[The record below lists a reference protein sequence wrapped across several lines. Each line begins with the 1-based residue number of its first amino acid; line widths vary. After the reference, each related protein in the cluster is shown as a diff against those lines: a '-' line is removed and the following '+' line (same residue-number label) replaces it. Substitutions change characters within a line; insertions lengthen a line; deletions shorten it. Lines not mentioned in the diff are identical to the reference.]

1 MRVISRRTS
10 LILFSGLVFVL
21 ASMLLH
27 LYLNSG
33 SEQTQTYNE
42 SRDLIR
48 QLKQQDAVWE
58 NEVLKARVA
67 VSHNYDPL
75 VIPLKEMKRL
85 WARFDR
91 REAEQGRDESDQWRD
106 AHDGFLSAFGEKA
119 RLVEQFKSHNALL
132 RNSLAFLPTA
142 EDGIQAQI
150 NTMLAPNRQ
159 EVHVFVTD
167 TYDLLL
173 SALEFAQ
180 VTSVERAAEIE
191 VGLGNLAVNTENL
204 PKEFQ
209 TPLNLLSNHVAL
221 ILREQPVVNRLLEQ
235 IEAIPVAERL
245 DTITSLLDRDQQQ
258 VERINRKNHL
268 YTLWLSGLLMF
279 SVICL
284 AALLVRSFAEVRRVN
299 NALQSANDVLE
310 QRVEER
316 TLALRNAQ
324 SELFNA
330 ARQAG
335 MAEIATN
342 VLHNVGNVLNSVN
355 TSSDLIARTLRS
367 SKTQGL
373 GKAMQLFRE
382 HATDIGRFL
391 DEDPRG
397 RLLPGYLNQLTE
409 AIADEQKEMAIELER
424 MNKSIDHIK
433 EVVATQQSYAGA
445 KNVPEPLSVNDLVED
460 ALRMNAGAL
469 TRHQVRVVR
478 DFADLPLVMGD
489 RHRLLLILINL
500 ISNAK
505 YAMSGPGSDPRTM
518 ILRTRIV
525 EGGLLEMS
533 VLDEGEGIAPENLQK
548 IFAHGF
554 TTRKDGHGF
563 GLHSCAL
570 AAIEMNGHLT
580 AHSDG
585 PGLGA
590 VFTLRIPLIAVT
602 EPA

>member
-1 MRVISRRTS
+1 M
-10 LILFSGLVFVL
+10 
-21 ASMLLH
+21 
-27 LYLNSG
+27 
-33 SEQTQTYNE
+33 
-42 SRDLIR
+42 
-48 QLKQQDAVWE
+48 
-58 NEVLKARVA
+58 
-67 VSHNYDPL
+67 
-75 VIPLKEMKRL
+75 
-85 WARFDR
+85 
-91 REAEQGRDESDQWRD
+91 
-106 AHDGFLSAFGEKA
+106 
-119 RLVEQFKSHNALL
+119 EQFKSHNALL

-150 NTMLAPNRQ
+150 NTRLAPNQ
-159 EVHVFVTD
+159 PEVHVFVTD

-191 VGLGNLAVNTENL
+191 VGLGNLAVNAENL
-204 PKEFQ
+204 PKEFH
-209 TPLNLLSNHVAL
+209 TSLNLLSNHVAL

-310 QRVEER
+310 QRVEDR
-316 TLALRNAQ
+316 TLELRNAQ
-324 SELFNA
+324 SELLNA

-397 RLLPGYLNQLTE
+397 RLLPGYLHQLTE
-409 AIADEQKEMAIELER
+409 AIAEEQKEMVIELER
-424 MNKSIDHIK
+424 MNKSIDHNK

-445 KNVPEPLSVNDLVED
+445 KNVPVPLSVNDLVED

-469 TRHQVRVVR
+469 IRHQVRVVR

-518 ILRTRIV
+518 ILRTRII

>member
-1 MRVISRRTS
+1 MKTITRRGS
-10 LILFSGLVFVL
+10 LLLLSGVVL
-21 ASMLLH
+21 TLSATLGF

-33 SEQTQTYNE
+33 SELTQAYNE

-48 QLKQQDAVWE
+48 QLKQQDALWE
-58 NEVLKARVA
+58 NEMLKARVA
-67 VSHNYDPL
+67 LAHDYDPL
-75 VIPLKEMKRL
+75 VAPLKEMKRL
-85 WARFDR
+85 WARFDSQ
-91 REAEQGRDESDQWRD
+91 EADQGRNDSGQWRD
-106 AHDGFLSAFGEKA
+106 AHDGFLASLGEKA

-132 RNSLAFLPTA
+132 RNSLAFLPAA
-142 EDGIQAQI
+142 EDSVQAQ
-150 NTMLAPNRQ
+150 LGKVPDPDRK
-159 EVHVFVTD
+159 EVHDFATD

-180 VTSVERAAEIE
+180 VTSADKAAEIE
-191 VGLGNLAVNTENL
+191 VGLGALAVNVQNL
-204 PKEFQ
+204 PEEFQ
-209 TPLNLLSNHVAL
+209 TPVRLLSSHVAL
-221 ILREQPVVNRLLEQ
+221 ILREQPIVNRLLED

-245 DTITSLLDRDQQQ
+245 DSLTSLLDHDQQQ
-258 VERINRKNHL
+258 VEKSDRRYHL
-268 YTLWLSGLLMF
+268 YTLWLSGLLAL
-279 SVICL
+279 SVVGL
-284 AALLVRSFAEVRRVN
+284 AMMLLRSFAEVRRVN
-299 NALQSANDVLE
+299 SALQAANEVLE
-310 QRVEER
+310 QRVEDR
-316 TLALRNAQ
+316 TRELRNAQ
-324 SELFNA
+324 SELFSA

-355 TSSDLIARTLRS
+355 TSCELIARILRS
-367 SKTQGL
+367 SKTTGL
-373 GKAMQLFRE
+373 GRAVQLIDE
-382 HATDIGRFL
+382 HADDLGRFIT
-391 DEDPRG
+391 EDPKG
-397 RLLPGYLNQLTE
+397 KLLPGYLNQVAE
-409 AIADEQKEMAIELER
+409 AITQEQRGIVVELER
-424 MNKSIDHIK
+424 MNKSVDHIK

-445 KNVPEPLSVNDLVED
+445 KSVPEPLSIHELIED

-469 TRHQVRVVR
+469 TRHQVSVLR
-478 DFADLPLVMGD
+478 DFGDVPQVMGD

-505 YAMSGPGSDPRTM
+505 YAMSGLGNEHRTM
-518 ILRTRIV
+518 TLKTRII
-525 EGGLLEMS
+525 EGEFLEMS
-533 VLDEGEGIAPENLQK
+533 VLDEGEGIIPENLQK

-590 VFTLRIPLIAVT
+590 LFTLRIPLIAVT

>member
-1 MRVISRRTS
+1 MSAVSRRGS
-10 LILFSGLVFVL
+10 LLSLSGLVL
-21 ASMLLH
+21 ALSSMLLF

-58 NEVLKARVA
+58 NEMLKARVA
-67 VSHNYDPL
+67 ISHDYDPL
-75 VIPLKEMKRL
+75 VSPLKVMKQL
-85 WARFDR
+85 WTRFDSQ
-91 REAEQGRDESDQWRD
+91 EAEQGRNDSAQWRD
-106 AHDGFLSAFGEKA
+106 AHDGFLAALGEKA

-132 RNSLAFLPTA
+132 RNSLAFLPAA
-142 EDGIQAQI
+142 EDSIQAQL
-150 NTMLAPNRQ
+150 NKVLDPRRQ
-159 EVHVFVTD
+159 EVHAFATD

-180 VTSVERAAEIE
+180 VTSADKAAEIE
-191 VGLGNLAVNTENL
+191 VGLGKLAVNVQNL
-204 PKEFQ
+204 PSEFQ
-209 TPLNLLSNHVAL
+209 TPVNLLSSHVAL
-221 ILREQPVVNRLLEQ
+221 ILREQPIVNRLLKD
-235 IEAIPVAERL
+235 IETIPVAERL

-258 VERINRKNHL
+258 VEKNDRKYHL
-268 YTLWLSGLLMF
+268 FTLWLSGLLML
-279 SVICL
+279 SVVCL
-284 AALLVRSFAEVRRVN
+284 AALLVRSFSEVRRVN
-299 NALQSANDVLE
+299 NALQASNEILE
-310 QRVEER
+310 QRVEDR
-316 TLALRNAQ
+316 TRELKNAQ

-330 ARQAG
+330 ARHAG

-355 TSSDLIARTLRS
+355 TSSNLIAQTLRS
-367 SKTQGL
+367 SKTHGL
-373 GKAMQLFRE
+373 GKAMQLFNE
-382 HATDIGRFL
+382 HSDELGQFL
-391 DEDPRG
+391 TEDPKG
-397 RLLPGYLNQLTE
+397 KLLPGYLNQLTE
-409 AIADEQKEMAIELER
+409 AITHEQREIVTELER
-424 MNKSIDHIK
+424 MSKSVDHIK

-445 KNVPEPLSVNDLVED
+445 KSVHEPLSVNDLIED

-469 TRHQVRVVR
+469 SRHQVNVVR
-478 DFADLPLVMGD
+478 DFDELPQVMGD
-489 RHRLLLILINL
+489 RHRMLLILINL

-505 YAMSGPGSDPRTM
+505 YAMSDQGNEHRTLT
-518 ILRTRIV
+518 LRTRIID
-525 EGGLLEMS
+525 GGFLEMS

-570 AAIEMNGHLT
+570 AAIEMNGQLT

-590 VFTLRIPLIAVT
+590 LFTLRIPLTTAR

>member
-1 MRVISRRTS
+1 M
-10 LILFSGLVFVL
+10 
-21 ASMLLH
+21 
-27 LYLNSG
+27 
-33 SEQTQTYNE
+33 
-42 SRDLIR
+42 
-48 QLKQQDAVWE
+48 
-58 NEVLKARVA
+58 
-67 VSHNYDPL
+67 
-75 VIPLKEMKRL
+75 
-85 WARFDR
+85 
-91 REAEQGRDESDQWRD
+91 
-106 AHDGFLSAFGEKA
+106 
-119 RLVEQFKSHNALL
+119 EQFKSHNALL

-258 VERINRKNHL
+258 VEKINRKNHL

-433 EVVATQQSYAGA
+433 EVVATQQSY
-445 KNVPEPLSVNDLVED
+445 
-460 ALRMNAGAL
+460 R
-469 TRHQVRVVR
+469 RR
-478 DFADLPLVMGD
+478 
-489 RHRLLLILINL
+489 
-500 ISNAK
+500 
-505 YAMSGPGSDPRTM
+505 
-518 ILRTRIV
+518 
-525 EGGLLEMS
+525 
-533 VLDEGEGIAPENLQK
+533 
-548 IFAHGF
+548 
-554 TTRKDGHGF
+554 
-563 GLHSCAL
+563 
-570 AAIEMNGHLT
+570 
-580 AHSDG
+580 
-585 PGLGA
+585 
-590 VFTLRIPLIAVT
+590 
-602 EPA
+602 